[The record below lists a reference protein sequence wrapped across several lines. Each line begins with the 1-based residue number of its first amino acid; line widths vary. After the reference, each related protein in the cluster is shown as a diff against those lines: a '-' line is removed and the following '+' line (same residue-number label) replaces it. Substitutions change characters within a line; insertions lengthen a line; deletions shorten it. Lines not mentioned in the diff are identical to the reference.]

1 MALRGARRVV
11 NVGAGTGNYEP
22 TEGFVV
28 AVEPSWAMIDQ
39 RPLDVR
45 RTVRAVAERLPF
57 SKGSFDVALATFT
70 LHHWQD
76 LECGL
81 AELSRVSDRQVIV
94 MSDPVIGRSFWLA
107 EYFPEM
113 FDLES
118 EQRAPTVATVAVQF
132 RDVQVEVLEIPST
145 CSDGFC
151 GAYWSRPEA
160 YLDPRVRIG
169 ISSLAQLSPE
179 AIRRGVQR
187 LGEDL
192 GSGRWDT
199 RHGRLRALESYD
211 LGYRLLMCS

>member
-1 MALRGARRVV
+1 VV

-28 AVEPSWAMIDQ
+28 AVEPSWAMIVQ
-39 RPLDVR
+39 RPPDR
-45 RTVRAVAERLPF
+45 GRTLRAVAERLPF

-70 LHHWQD
+70 LHHWPD
-76 LECGL
+76 LEGGL
-81 AELSRVSDRQVIV
+81 AELNRVSDRQVFV
-94 MSDPVIGRSFWLA
+94 MSDPVLGRNFWLA

-118 EQRAPTVATVAVQF
+118 EQRAPTVATVAAHF
-132 RDVQVEVLEIPST
+132 REVQVEVLEIPST
-145 CSDGFC
+145 CTDGFC

-160 YLDPRVRIG
+160 YLDPRVRTG

-179 AIRRGVQR
+179 AVRRGVQR

-192 GSGRWDT
+192 DSGQWDT
-199 RHGRLRALESYD
+199 RHGRLRTLDAYD
-211 LGYRLLMCS
+211 LGYRLLTCS

>member
-1 MALRGARRVV
+1 M
-11 NVGAGTGNYEP
+11 GAGTGNYEP

-28 AVEPSWAMIDQ
+28 AVEPSWAMIAQ
-39 RPLDVR
+39 RPPDVSGA
-45 RTVRAVAERLPF
+45 VRAVSERLSF
-57 SKGSFDVALATFT
+57 SNGSFDVALATFT
-70 LHHWQD
+70 LHHWLD
-76 LECGL
+76 LAGGL
-81 AELSRVSDRQVIV
+81 AELHRVADRQVIV
-94 MSDPVIGRSFWLA
+94 MSDPVIGRNFWLA

-118 EQRAPTVATVAVQF
+118 EQRAPTVATVAVHF
-132 RDVQVEVLEIPST
+132 SHVDVEVLEVPST

-160 YLDPRVRIG
+160 DLDARVRMG
-169 ISSLAQLSPE
+169 ISSLAQLSPG

-199 RHGRLRALESYD
+199 CHGRLRTLEAYD
-211 LGYRLLMCS
+211 LGYRLLTCS